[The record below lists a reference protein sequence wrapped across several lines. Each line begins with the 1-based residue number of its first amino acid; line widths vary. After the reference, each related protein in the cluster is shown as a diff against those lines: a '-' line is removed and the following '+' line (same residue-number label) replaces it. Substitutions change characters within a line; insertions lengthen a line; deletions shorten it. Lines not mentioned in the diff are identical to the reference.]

1 MPTRDAHQAPRV
13 RFWMPENQFDCE
25 RPDCPGCG
33 ETFTKVKA
41 WVTRRVVDMGDP
53 SHGGLV
59 VGEVGE
65 VVTKHPHSGACFTA
79 MSALKLPT
87 VHDMI
92 HPSGLLPTTVI
103 PLAKLGCTTAQ
114 AGHHDLP
121 EILEILV
128 AHDFGCPNWSRV
140 APKWSP
146 QGLGRGGMTSLN
158 TIVAF
163 NSTHGGGSCPTDP
176 F

>member
-1 MPTRDAHQAPRV
+1 M
-13 RFWMPENQFDCE
+13 
-25 RPDCPGCG
+25 
-33 ETFTKVKA
+33 
-41 WVTRRVVDMGDP
+41 
-53 SHGGLV
+53 

-65 VVTKHPHSGACFTA
+65 VVTKHHHSGACFTA

-128 AHDFGCPNWSRV
+128 AHDFGCPKFLVSRGPKMV
-140 APKWSP
+140 ATGTRARWNDESEYH
-146 QGLGRGGMTSLN
+146 RS
-158 TIVAF
+158 V
-163 NSTHGGGSCPTDP
+163 
-176 F
+176 

>member
-1 MPTRDAHQAPRV
+1 M
-13 RFWMPENQFDCE
+13 
-25 RPDCPGCG
+25 
-33 ETFTKVKA
+33 
-41 WVTRRVVDMGDP
+41 
-53 SHGGLV
+53 

-65 VVTKHPHSGACFTA
+65 VVTKHHHSGACFTA

-163 NSTHGGGSCPTDP
+163 NSTHGGVMSVEAGVPHRSRWVEVRHKSAGHATAFCTRARKDTGVRR
-176 F
+176 